1 MQLSVFQLPIHSFV
15 SIKMN
20 AVKWLDSIGVA
31 HIKGRAVVAF
41 PDFCSMKK
49 RNALATTCIL
59 EAPPC
64 ITSGP

>member
-49 RNALATTCIL
+49 GTHSQQLAFWRL
-59 EAPPC
+59 PHA
-64 ITSGP
+64 